1 MRIVIL
7 ILLIFYK
14 MKNPVKRTK
23 TFQFIKIH
31 TKLQLVE
38 NYCVLGSIK
47 QIDLL
52 KPIMEFR
59 CLVLFDYV

>member
-1 MRIVIL
+1 
-7 ILLIFYK
+7 